1 MILIITPLLGSLRNF
16 VKYKQ
21 FKPFIFIRT
30 PILYFFLF
38 VLLQTNNYWKI
49 IVLERWLMFLYKT
62 LISIYRN
69 DYNTKKEKYKKK
81 YNLIY
86 KDRL

>member
-1 MILIITPLLGSLRNF
+1 MLLIITPILGSLRNY

-38 VLLQTNNYWKI
+38 IILQTNNIWKI
-49 IVLERWLMFLYKT
+49 IVLERWLMFVFKT
-62 LISIYRN
+62 LKSVYKR
-69 DYNTKKEKYKKK
+69 DYITKKQKYIKK
-81 YNLIY
+81 YNMKY
-86 KDRL
+86 N

>member
-1 MILIITPLLGSLRNF
+1 MILIMTPLLGSLRNF

-21 FKPFIFIRT
+21 FKPFIFLRT

-38 VLLQTNNYWKI
+38 VILQTKNIWKI
-49 IVLERWLMFLYKT
+49 IVLERWLMFVYKT
-62 LISIYRN
+62 ALSIYRD

-81 YNLIY
+81 YDLIY
-86 KDRL
+86 KNRL